1 MMEDGILVVLLSV
14 MILLAAAQILL
25 RNVFDIGL
33 FWGGSDPSHPRVVG
47 GLDGGSGR

>member
-33 FWGGSDPSHPRVVG
+33 FWGDQTLRILVLWVSLMG
-47 GLDGGSGR
+47 